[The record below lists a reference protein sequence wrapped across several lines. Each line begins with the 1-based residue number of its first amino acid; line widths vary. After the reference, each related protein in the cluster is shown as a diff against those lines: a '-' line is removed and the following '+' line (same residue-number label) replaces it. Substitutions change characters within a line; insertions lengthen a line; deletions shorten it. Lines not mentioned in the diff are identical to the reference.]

1 MGFKHLLKKIL
12 PIGIDIAQGNY
23 VGAAVDVVQ
32 QIQASG
38 KKSQEVASV
47 DAVLAVA
54 AGVDDHQSDLIE
66 LRAELKKQAGVIA
79 GLQKQIQNKGN

>member
-38 KKSQEVASV
+38 KKSPEPASV

-66 LRAELKKQAGVIA
+66 LRAELKKQSGVIA
-79 GLQKQIQNKGN
+79 ELQKQVNRK